1 MTLIKTT
8 QTSATAKNDKW
19 FWIRVQFFTD
29 FWLWIWVR
37 MKVDS
42 GSVATFAVYSSWQF
56 FQIYHIN
63 ASFIEQLGIE
73 T

>member
-1 MTLIKTT
+1 
-8 QTSATAKNDKW
+8 
-19 FWIRVQFFTD
+19 
-29 FWLWIWVR
+29 